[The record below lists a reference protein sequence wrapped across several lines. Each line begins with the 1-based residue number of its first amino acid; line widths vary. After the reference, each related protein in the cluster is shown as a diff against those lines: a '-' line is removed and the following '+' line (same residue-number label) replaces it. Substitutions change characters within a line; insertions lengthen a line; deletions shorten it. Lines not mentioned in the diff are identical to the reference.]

1 MLVGVNIAARST
13 TPSGPAYSRRQAA
26 SRLQPPGD
34 YGVAVACVGIIAN
47 PASGRDIR
55 RLVTGAS
62 VFGNADKA
70 GMVMRLLVGL
80 GACGVRRALLMPA
93 ADGLG
98 AALESQLWSHSRDG
112 ASQTLPHLEVL
123 PIRLTG
129 TARDTT
135 MAVAQM
141 CEAGVD
147 ALVVLGG
154 DGTHR
159 VVAKACGMVP
169 ICALSTGTN
178 NAFPEM
184 REATIAG
191 MATALAITGRGGPRA
206 YRRTAGLTV
215 HRGGGAADDLALVDV
230 AVTSDRF
237 VAARALWHPENVGEL
252 VAATCNPAAIGLSA
266 VAGLLAP
273 GGQIGGHGLHVR
285 FASHPAQA
293 RTVLQVPLAPGL
305 VAPVAISEFRELE
318 LGDTVALR
326 GGGGVL
332 ALDGEREIE
341 LGRDESATVRLTTGP
356 TRIDIDEVMRH
367 AAAERATWLQPEGS

>member
-1 MLVGVNIAARST
+1 M
-13 TPSGPAYSRRQAA
+13 
-26 SRLQPPGD
+26 
-34 YGVAVACVGIIAN
+34 ACVGIIAN

-80 GACGVRRALLMPA
+80 GACGVPRVLLMPA
-93 ADGLG
+93 ADGLS
-98 AALESQLWSHSRDG
+98 AALERQLWSHSRNG
-112 ASQTLPHLEVL
+112 ASDTLPDLEVL

-141 CEAGVD
+141 REAGAK

-159 VVAKACGMVP
+159 VVAKTCGNVP

-191 MATALAITGRGGPRA
+191 MATALAIGGRGGPRA
-206 YRRTAGLTV
+206 YRRTVKLTV

-230 AVTSDRF
+230 ALTSDRF
-237 VAARALWHPENVGEL
+237 VGARALWHPESVSEL

-273 GGQIGGHGLHVR
+273 DRRTEGHGLHVR
-285 FASHPAQA
+285 FASGPAEA
-293 RTVLQVPLAPGL
+293 RTVLHIPLAPGL
-305 VAPVAISEFRELE
+305 VVPVAIREFRTLE
-318 LGDTVALR
+318 LGDTVVL
-326 GGGGVL
+326 GDGGGVL

-341 LGRDESATVRLTTGP
+341 LSPGESVTVRLTTGP

-367 AAAERATWLQPEGS
+367 GARERATWLQPEAI

>member
-62 VFGNADKA
+62 VVGNADKA

-141 CEAGVD
+141 CAG
-147 ALVVLGG
+147 
-154 DGTHR
+154 R
-159 VVAKACGMVP
+159 SR
-169 ICALSTGTN
+169 CARRPG
-178 NAFPEM
+178 
-184 REATIAG
+184 RRRIIAWS
-191 MATALAITGRGGPRA
+191 RRRA
-206 YRRTAGLTV
+206 GWCR
-215 HRGGGAADDLALVDV
+215 
-230 AVTSDRF
+230 S
-237 VAARALWHPENVGEL
+237 
-252 VAATCNPAAIGLSA
+252 
-266 VAGLLAP
+266 
-273 GGQIGGHGLHVR
+273 VR
-285 FASHPAQA
+285 FRPAPTTRFRRCA
-293 RTVLQVPLAPGL
+293 RRRSPEWRRRWRSP
-305 VAPVAISEFRELE
+305 
-318 LGDTVALR
+318 D
-326 GGGGVL
+326 
-332 ALDGEREIE
+332 
-341 LGRDESATVRLTTGP
+341 
-356 TRIDIDEVMRH
+356 
-367 AAAERATWLQPEGS
+367 AAAHGRTGGRRG